1 MQYNLHG
8 AAELKYEIIPA
19 LEAKIALLTASQKNS
34 DDDGPTLL
42 PHVMGPEQIAT
53 VVSKWTGIPSALLVL
68 RRCVR
73 IIVQAVKP
81 GALLLAHTRRRVK
94 SGAVIVPDVAALP
107 SRGRIRACGGGACC
121 CVTAVSKL
129 TQSDRE
135 RVLTLEQR
143 LRKRVVGQEEA
154 VKSVASAILRSRAGI
169 SKENQPQGA
178 FLFLGPTGV
187 GKTELCKALTEVC
200 AEVAWC
206 VTCLA

>member
-1 MQYNLHG
+1 M
-8 AAELKYEIIPA
+8 
-19 LEAKIALLTASQKNS
+19 
-34 DDDGPTLL
+34 
-42 PHVMGPEQIAT
+42 
-53 VVSKWTGIPSALLVL
+53 
-68 RRCVR
+68 
-73 IIVQAVKP
+73 
-81 GALLLAHTRRRVK
+81 
-94 SGAVIVPDVAALP
+94 
-107 SRGRIRACGGGACC
+107 
-121 CVTAVSKL
+121 TAVSKL